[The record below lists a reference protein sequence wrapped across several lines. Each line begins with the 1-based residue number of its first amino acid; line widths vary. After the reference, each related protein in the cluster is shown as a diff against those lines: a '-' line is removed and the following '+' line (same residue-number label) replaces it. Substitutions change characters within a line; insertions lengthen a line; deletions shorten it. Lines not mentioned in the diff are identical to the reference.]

1 MRRRDF
7 ITVVVGATIGMRAV
21 RAQEARR
28 VIGFLSSAYKNAYPG
43 GETAFLQGL
52 KDAGFIEGGNI
63 IIEWRWADS
72 HYDRLPSLATELLR
86 RDVILLACLDAPSAA
101 AAKAATKSIPIVFAT
116 GADPVKTGLVDS
128 FSRPGGNLTGVSFLV
143 NLLGPKRLELL
154 LELVPTAKI
163 ISLLVNLGNPNIRA
177 DVPETQRAAE
187 VLGRDLEMLTASS
200 DNELDAAFATIKTDA
215 LLVMPDPYFF
225 VRCHQL
231 VELTA
236 RHAMPAIYP
245 WRECVDIGGLISYG
259 SPLAHQFRQMGMQ
272 AGKIL
277 KGARPAEIP
286 IQQGTRVELLIN
298 LKTAKDLGLTIPPS
312 LLARADEVIE

>member
-1 MRRRDF
+1 
-7 ITVVVGATIGMRAV
+7 
-21 RAQEARR
+21 
-28 VIGFLSSAYKNAYPG
+28 
-43 GETAFLQGL
+43 
-52 KDAGFIEGGNI
+52 
-63 IIEWRWADS
+63 
-72 HYDRLPSLATELLR
+72 
-86 RDVILLACLDAPSAA
+86 
-101 AAKAATKSIPIVFAT
+101 
-116 GADPVKTGLVDS
+116 
-128 FSRPGGNLTGVSFLV
+128 
-143 NLLGPKRLELL
+143 
-154 LELVPTAKI
+154 
-163 ISLLVNLGNPNIRA
+163 
-177 DVPETQRAAE
+177 
-187 VLGRDLEMLTASS
+187 MLTASS
-200 DNELDAAFATIKTDA
+200 DNELDAAFATIKADA
-215 LLVMPDPYFF
+215 LVVMPDPYFF

-259 SPLAHQFRQMGMQ
+259 SPLAYQFRQMGMQ